1 MFSWIIFTK
10 RVCLLGGEQNFQNL
24 FLTSSTTLKM
34 VTKKTPKTCLN
45 MWILIEVVITW
56 FKRPCSNSIQQ
67 NANISFFQMH
77 RTLWDSTQ
85 KISLLA
91 ASATGGWQ
99 ALHHSWTCCTPVWGT
114 YLKHFAAGLLTVK
127 WIELLLVICW
137 GFHPP
142 QGVINLESAF

>member
-77 RTLWDSTQ
+77 RTLWDSR
-85 KISLLA
+85 KKFP
-91 ASATGGWQ
+91 
-99 ALHHSWTCCTPVWGT
+99 CTPHQQMVDGMHCIIPGRVAHRCVALART
-114 YLKHFAAGLLTVK
+114 STAELLTVK
-127 WIELLLVICW
+127 WIQLQLIISWRFEQ
-137 GFHPP
+137 P
-142 QGVINLESAF
+142 QGVINFI